1 MKKRMLSV
9 LLTTVMAAGMLAGCG
24 GGSSQQAAEPA
35 KEEAAK
41 EETAE
46 APAEQA
52 EAPAEETASEEGKVF
67 NIYCWNEEFKSRLT
81 DHYPGYQEVDAT
93 HGKIGDVDVVWNI
106 TPNQDNAYQNNLDQK
121 LLAQA
126 DAPADEKIDLFLVEA
141 DYAIKYV
148 DTDYT
153 LPIAD
158 LGITDA
164 DLSKQF
170 QYTKDTVTDSNGVL
184 KGVSWQ
190 GCPGVLIYNRE
201 AAKEIFGTDDQAAIQ
216 EKVKDWDTFIATAKE
231 VAAAGYK
238 MTAGPDDYYRV
249 FDFNKEGKSVQDG
262 KIVINPSIEKWIE
275 VSKELYDAKAI
286 GSASLWDEDWNK
298 GFYPEGKVFCY
309 FGPAWLVDFSM
320 KAEDATS
327 IAAQG
332 GWAATAGPQGFAWGG
347 TWITAAAGTDNPS
360 LIKDI
365 ILKLTTDDEIM
376 KDIVVKDNDFVNN
389 KPVME
394 AMAQD
399 ESYSNKVLGGQNPL
413 GMFCEGAENIAEL
426 KITAYDQTFTEQI
439 QAAMK
444 NYFEGNATLDEAKE
458 AFFKAVVE
466 KHPELSY

>member
-35 KEEAAK
+35 KDEAAK

-81 DHYPGYQEVDAT
+81 DHYPGYQEVDTT

-262 KIVINPSIEKWIE
+262 KIVINPSI
-275 VSKELYDAKAI
+275 V
-286 GSASLWDEDWNK
+286 
-298 GFYPEGKVFCY
+298 
-309 FGPAWLVDFSM
+309 
-320 KAEDATS
+320 
-327 IAAQG
+327 
-332 GWAATAGPQGFAWGG
+332 
-347 TWITAAAGTDNPS
+347 
-360 LIKDI
+360 
-365 ILKLTTDDEIM
+365 
-376 KDIVVKDNDFVNN
+376 
-389 KPVME
+389 
-394 AMAQD
+394 
-399 ESYSNKVLGGQNPL
+399 
-413 GMFCEGAENIAEL
+413 
-426 KITAYDQTFTEQI
+426 
-439 QAAMK
+439 
-444 NYFEGNATLDEAKE
+444 
-458 AFFKAVVE
+458 
-466 KHPELSY
+466 